1 MLSPAAIPGDPRT
14 TPPASAPERA
24 PSRIDPG
31 AGQSGILGLVGVLSP
46 ASFPLRPFPPVS
58 SSPVVSSLRRRI
70 RAARR
75 RLTGAA
81 VAHGA
86 LVTLGAVG
94 ALAGLAVAAEAAV
107 WLGVEL
113 RTALFW
119 LIALALAALTVA
131 FVLVPLLRGWGLLPG
146 LDERAVVR
154 RTGRDYPGADDRLAT
169 LLDLADGHDSGDDQH
184 LHAAALDAL
193 GREVSQIPF
202 ERVHAFGPAKQAA
215 RWALVPLSLL
225 ALGFALWPQS
235 MTAAAGRLLAP
246 GVYFAPPAPFQLV
259 VDPGDAEV
267 TRGAAFE
274 VTTRAVGQ
282 ELPMAATIEYGRADE
297 RATEEVRLQ
306 AEGAVFQHTIE
317 AVRADLR
324 YRLEADGVRTPW
336 YTVRAVDRPLV
347 RGVRVAV
354 VPPGYSGRSARQ
366 LPEGVG
372 DATGLVGSAVRVQVQ
387 HGGPAP
393 VEAWLRIAWEDGRS
407 QRVPLRLGSEA
418 ALGQFRLRAA
428 GTYTVHLRSAGG
440 LENTD
445 PATYRLGVLS
455 DGPPQIALVEGADG
469 SLDGGARRLVFRVT
483 DDFGFRGGRLVYRV
497 TRGGSTSAAR
507 ALGLGVRTRPLDQD
521 VTVDWRVPGA
531 RPGDVVEFYGQITDN
546 DAAGGKTART
556 PLFTLRYPSLA
567 DRMDDLGAR
576 RDSTVDALEE
586 LRDDAEESG
595 ERFRRLRDELRENVD
610 PDWEDRRQVDELLR
624 QQDAMRDQAQQLREQ
639 MRQLGEQM
647 QREDLGSDDLQ
658 RQFDDMQRVLEELD
672 TPEVRDALERLR
684 EAMEK
689 LDLRDML
696 EQADEAA
703 ASEEE
708 LRRRLERSMELM
720 KRLEAAVEMEE
731 IARRAEDLAETEEE
745 LARETEALR
754 QDAEADRPD
763 AERRAD
769 EQRRD
774 GERQDSERQNGE
786 RQDARQPRGKQQNQ
800 PQAGQQRGERQ
811 SQAERERLA
820 EEQRR
825 AREEAERLQEQLDG
839 LQEQLEDVRNA
850 PQDAV
855 EEMRQQMR
863 QDGGLPQQME
873 ENAQQLERNQLQD
886 AQEGQQNM
894 SQQLRQMASRMRQQ
908 SQQMQG
914 QQRQV
919 DQAALRRALEDVL
932 TISRDQEQLASDT
945 GVLPNGSPA
954 LVPAARKQSELR
966 DALRTVAD
974 TRGRVAQTGPSLG
987 PRVEERA
994 ADGRREMDLAVT
1006 RLADRRSGP
1015 AAGHQRSA
1023 MTHLNELALLLAD
1036 VLDQLQN
1043 QQNQSGQG
1051 GGGQGG
1057 GSGGMSPEQMQQ
1069 LGRAQQQLNQR
1080 IQQMLNESA
1089 GERMSGDQGRR
1100 LRQMAEQQEA
1110 IRRQLERAVEGAGE
1124 GLNPNDRSALQRV
1137 GEQMRESAEQMRR
1150 GGLDRRTAPRQQQ
1163 ILERLLQAEESVN
1176 QRGREQQREAQRGQ
1190 TRAAPPAS
1198 APRPGRPADRVRGD
1212 LIRALESGYAPDYQE
1227 LIKRYFERLQ
1237 ARTAG
1242 G

>member
-1 MLSPAAIPGDPRT
+1 MSPAP
-14 TPPASAPERA
+14 
-24 PSRIDPG
+24 
-31 AGQSGILGLVGVLSP
+31 LVV
-46 ASFPLRPFPPVS
+46 
-58 SSPVVSSLRRRI
+58 SLRRRI

-86 LVTLGAVG
+86 LVTLGVVG
-94 ALAGLAVAAEAAV
+94 AIAGVAVAAEAAI

-113 RTALFW
+113 RTGLFW
-119 LIALALAALTVA
+119 MIVLALAALTAA
-131 FVLVPLLRGWGLLPG
+131 FVLVPLLRGLRVLPG
-146 LDERAVVR
+146 LDERSVVR

-193 GREVSQIPF
+193 GREVAQIPF

-215 RWALVPLSLL
+215 RWALVPLALL
-225 ALGFALWPQS
+225 VLGFALWPQP

-246 GVYFAPPAPFQLV
+246 GVYFAPPAPFQLI

-267 TRGAAFE
+267 TRGAPFE

-282 ELPMAATIEYGRADE
+282 QLPATATIEYGRADE

-306 AEGAVFQHTIE
+306 AEGDVFQHTVE

-324 YRLEADGVRTPW
+324 YRIEADGVRTPW

-354 VPPGYSGRSARQ
+354 IPPGYSGRSARQ

-393 VEAWLRIAWEDGRS
+393 VEAWLSVAWEDGRS

-428 GTYTVHLRSAGG
+428 GTYTVHLRSADG

-455 DGPPQIALVEGADG
+455 DGPPQITLVEGADG
-469 SLDGGARRLVFRVT
+469 ALDGGARRLVFRVT

-497 TRGGSTSAAR
+497 TRGGGTSAPR

-521 VTVDWRVPGA
+521 VAVDWRVPGA

-567 DRMDDLGAR
+567 DRLDDFGAR

-586 LRDDAEESG
+586 LREDAEESG

-610 PDWEDRRQVDELLR
+610 PDWEDRRQVEELMR
-624 QQDAMRDQAQQLREQ
+624 QQDALRDQAQQLRER
-639 MRQLGEQM
+639 MRQLGEQL
-647 QREDLGSDDLQ
+647 QNEDLGSDDLQ
-658 RQFDDMQRVLEELD
+658 RQFDDMERVLEELD

-696 EQADEAA
+696 QQADEAA

-754 QDAEADRPD
+754 ERTEA
-763 AERRAD
+763 
-769 EQRRD
+769 
-774 GERQDSERQNGE
+774 RQPDSEERRQNGE
-786 RQDARQPRGKQQNQ
+786 RQDSEQRNGEHQNAEQNRPQQNGEQPNRQQPRT
-800 PQAGQQRGERQ
+800 ERQ
-811 SQAERERLA
+811 TQAERERLA

-825 AREEAERLQEQLDG
+825 ARDEAERLQEQLDE

-850 PQDAV
+850 PQEAV
-855 EEMRQQMR
+855 EEMRQQM
-863 QDGGLPQQME
+863 QEDGGLPQQME
-873 ENAQQLERNQLQD
+873 ENAQQLQQNQLQD
-886 AQEGQQNM
+886 AQQGQQNM
-894 SQQLRQMASRMRQQ
+894 SEQLRQMASRMRQQ

-914 QQRQV
+914 QQQQV

-932 TISRDQEQLASDT
+932 TISRDQEQLAADT

-974 TRGRVAQTGPSLG
+974 TLRRVGQTVPSLG

-994 ADGRREMDLAVT
+994 ADGRREMNLAVT

-1036 VLDQLQN
+1036 LLDQLQN

-1057 GSGGMSPEQMQQ
+1057 GGGGMSPQQMQQ

-1089 GERMSGDQGRR
+1089 GERLSGDQGRR

-1124 GLNPNDRSALQRV
+1124 GMNPNDRSALQRV

-1176 QRGREQQREAQRGQ
+1176 QRGREQQRQAQQARQ
-1190 TRAAPPAS
+1190 RPAPPAS